1 MKMIRFL
8 LTIGLILIPCVGLA
22 EAPHQVGG
30 FVLGKNIDEYR
41 EMIKP
46 ETTLPIRYMG
56 YLREIEIKETE
67 GFKQGLIWYGT
78 CAKPGRIVRIR
89 LKYADSSRNFYELLL
104 KEYKKRFGEPSEWRG
119 DPFHVII
126 AWKWSFTDSE
136 NNSISLILYHN
147 IRDEEEKKGNVVK
160 LTMWNLIEEERRCFE
175 KKHPQPEEK
184 TGERMKPR
192 HRGPV
197 NWNML
202 IPR

>member
-8 LTIGLILIPCVGLA
+8 LTSGLIFIPCIGLA

-30 FVLGKNIDEYR
+30 FVLGENIAEYR
-41 EMIKP
+41 EIIKP
-46 ETTLPIRYMG
+46 ETTLPIRYME
-56 YLREIEIKETE
+56 YLRETEIKEPE
-67 GFKQGLIWYGT
+67 GYKQGVIWYGT
-78 CAKPGRIVRIR
+78 CAKPGRIVRIK
-89 LKYADSSRNFYELLL
+89 LKYADSSRNFYDSLL
-104 KEYKKRFGEPSEWRG
+104 KKFKKRFGEPSEWRG

-147 IRDEEEKKGNVVK
+147 SRDEEEKKGNVVK

-175 KKHPQPEEK
+175 KKHPQPEEE
-184 TGERMKPR
+184 TSEPR
-192 HRGPV
+192 RRGPV
-197 NWNML
+197 NWEML